1 MLKHWWKA
9 LAIILLLYGVIVG
22 LLMEVPRLEIL
33 NETIRNVFFHV
44 PMWFTM
50 MLLFLISVY
59 YAIRYLVNP
68 KMEHDI
74 KSSQNV
80 NVGLVFGCLGMIT
93 GMEWARFTW
102 GDFWSNDP
110 KQLATALS
118 MLIYFAYVVLR
129 NSIQDP
135 EKKAKVT
142 AVFNVFAFALMIPLI
157 WILPRLTESLHP
169 GTDGNNPAFGKM
181 APELA
186 IVFRPIAVGWFLL
199 GLWITNLAI
208 RIDIIKHKKFLKD
221 VD

>member
-1 MLKHWWKA
+1 MRQYWWKI
-9 LAIILLLYGVIVG
+9 LAIILLLYGFIAG
-22 LLMEVPRLEIL
+22 LLMEVPALDIL

-50 MLLFLISVY
+50 MLLFIYSVV
-59 YAIRYLVNP
+59 YAVRYLIKP
-68 KMEHDI
+68 DITFDI
-74 KSSQNV
+74 KSAQYV
-80 NVGLVFGCLGMIT
+80 NVGLFFGCLGMIT

-102 GDFWSNDP
+102 GNFWSNDP

-118 MLIYFAYVVLR
+118 MLIYFAYLVLR
-129 NSIQDP
+129 SSIQDP

-169 GTDGNNPAFGKM
+169 GADGNNPAFGKM

-186 IVFRPIAVGWFLL
+186 IVFRPIALGWFLL
-199 GLWITNLAI
+199 GLWITQIAI
-208 RIDIIKHKKFLKD
+208 KIDIIKYKKTFKD
-221 VD
+221 A